1 MTATIIPFAIYVAFS
16 LAQYG
21 ASAGPRSTQMH
32 LSVGLWL
39 NQYAA
44 SSDTVLAGNIGYIGY
59 FSGCRILDSNGL
71 VSPETL
77 PILEADDGRLEE
89 VISTFEPEY
98 LAMEN
103 RAMEFVDIGRLQSDG
118 YVLMDEFYYPGSHQS
133 PYHIYKRVG
142 E

>member
-1 MTATIIPFAIYVAFS
+1 
-16 LAQYG
+16 
-21 ASAGPRSTQMH
+21 MH

-59 FSGCRILDSNGL
+59 FSGCRIIDSNGL
-71 VSPETL
+71 VSPAAL
-77 PILEADDGRLEE
+77 PFLEEDDGRLEE
-89 VISTFEPEY
+89 VISVFKPEY

-103 RAMEFVDIGRLQSDG
+103 RAMELVDKDRLQSDG
-118 YVLMDEFYYPGSHQS
+118 YVLMEKFFYPGSYQS
-133 PYHIYKRVG
+133 PYHLYKRVD